1 MTDYYIAKTG
11 ETVGTQNYIDVE
23 RLPDGISV
31 NNVSRRAGGGV
42 KRRWAASYNTP
53 TAAWDTIRLYR
64 LTNGVSG
71 DVIKLRV
78 YKGSIPDDLTINEDD
93 AATERVL
100 DENNFVSEAT
110 YTWASGSL
118 ASMSTDTD
126 VKFAFPISM
135 NRSTLGSSYTVVMLA
150 YDSNGDLVPAS
161 EVRLVSRSDL
171 SHYTSPRDMANE
183 DGSGFGGP
191 GNYYQTWHDTDSTGV
206 AWDKYTGDFGLA
218 FELQQSTSSP
228 LGSDSNSGTST
239 SPWATLA
246 KVMTVANARDNVYFY
261 AGTYDAELSHNADN
275 TYLLKMT
282 SNHPALKRA
291 LTETGEVVFR
301 PDGAVI
307 GAGAT
312 ADYRRHFVYYH
323 GVDEVG
329 SDPINIFE
337 GVTFTSHPVEAGR
350 RPNDLGTKSN
360 AARYKRPIYF
370 AGTTGTDITIK
381 NCKFDYDFTD
391 HDWYYNDDPV
401 GSTYHDGT
409 GLGHL
414 GAQGVEFCIRIL
426 SHTGAFTM
434 ENNNVT
440 VKDRNMFYASGAR
453 GSIKLINNK
462 FSVLDQTPGESDYAD
477 NSTVLVFVEGVASGD
492 GEDQKLDVEVI
503 GNTWDWAIGG
513 PDSITDPQALRL
525 SSVQSAKV
533 KNNTFLVTKHG
544 ASTGGSS
551 DQEALPLYISS
562 DGVEGSGREMTTCE
576 IRSNTFYMDITRGS
590 SIYVSAVRGSGVNP
604 QITGNKFLSSS
615 IFGEDAAV
623 TKGQHIFINKAKAPF
638 IKDNLFIGGHSGVHL
653 YDCAGV
659 PRVERNRFIDLDHSS
674 TKTTSH
680 NILSYAGV
688 GLHILNN
695 TFIHSA
701 STGTTTAIRFNAY
714 GTTFDASAT
723 YSAGKNIRYSP
734 DYATTPALIY
744 VTKAAGT
751 AGHLPT
757 DTAHYDAT
765 NQPATSANN
774 IIKDNTFIVATPQ
787 TLTDSYTAINMG
799 FMSGCPNYGAG
810 YTDIGTTSVIEGN
823 RYYGI
828 NYLAGADPDMMT
840 TPSSATGSAV
850 RTPAYYKA
858 NYEPTAIIEQEHTK
872 ALSKSVVRPFLTSLL
887 STLD

>member
-23 RLPDGISV
+23 RLPVGTSV
-31 NNVSRRAGGGV
+31 TAVSRRANGV
-42 KRRWAASYNTP
+42 NMRWAASYNTP
-53 TAAWDTIRLYR
+53 TAAWDTIRLLK

-78 YKGSIPDDLTINEDD
+78 YKGSIPDDLTISEDD

-118 ASMSTDTD
+118 ASMSNDTD

-135 NRSTLGSSYTVVMLA
+135 NRSTLGPSYTVVMSA

-171 SHYTSPRDMANE
+171 SHYVSPRDMANE

-191 GNYYQTWHDTDSTGV
+191 GNYYQSTTAGTGV
-206 AWDKYTGDFGLA
+206 LWNRYTGDHGLA

-228 LGSDSNSGTST
+228 LGSDSNTGTAT

-261 AGTYDAELSHNADN
+261 AGTYDTELSHNPDN
-275 TYLLKMT
+275 SYLLKMT

-301 PDGAVI
+301 PDGAVV
-307 GAGAT
+307 GTGVT
-312 ADYRRHFVYYH
+312 ADYRRHFLYYH

-337 GVTFTSHPVEAGR
+337 NITFTSHPVEAGR
-350 RPNDLGTKSN
+350 RPNDLGNIST

-381 NCKFDYDFTD
+381 NCKFDYDFID
-391 HDWYYNDDPV
+391 HNWYYNDDPV
-401 GSTYHDGT
+401 GSTYHGGT

-414 GAQGVEFCIRIL
+414 GSQGVEFCIRTL
-426 SHTGAFTM
+426 SNTGVFTL
-434 ENNNVT
+434 ENNDVI
-440 VKDRNMFYASGAR
+440 VKDRAMFYASGAR
-453 GSIKLINNK
+453 GSIKLINNT
-462 FSVLDQTPGESDYAD
+462 FSVLDQTPGVGDYAD
-477 NSTVLVFVEGVASGD
+477 NSSTLVFIEGLVSGYD
-492 GEDQKLDVEVI
+492 GEDQKLDVEVT
-503 GNTWDWAIGG
+503 GNTWDWSIGD
-513 PDSITDPQALRL
+513 PDNSADPQALRL
-525 SSVQSAKV
+525 SGVQSGKI
-533 KNNTFLVTKHG
+533 KNNTFLVKKQG
-544 ASTGGSS
+544 ASPSTGTN
-551 DQEALPLYISS
+551 QEALPLYISS
-562 DGVEGSGREMTTCE
+562 SALEGSGREMTTCD
-576 IRSNTFYMDITRGS
+576 ISSNTFYMDITRGS
-590 SIYVSAVRGSGVNP
+590 AIYLSVGRGTGVNP
-604 QITGNKFLSSS
+604 QITGNKFLSSPL
-615 IFGEDAAV
+615 FGEDASV
-623 TKGQHIFINKAKAPF
+623 TKGQHIFLNKAKDSF
-638 IKDNLFIGGHSGVHL
+638 IKDNLFMGGHSGVHL
-653 YDCAGV
+653 YDCTGV
-659 PRVERNRFIDLDHSS
+659 SHVERNRFIDLDHSS
-674 TKTTSH
+674 VKTRSH
-680 NILSYAGV
+680 NILVYAGIGV
-688 GLHILNN
+688 HILNN

-714 GTTFDASAT
+714 GTTFDPAAT
-723 YSAGKNIRYSP
+723 YNANKNIRYSP
-734 DYATTPALIY
+734 DYTTTPALMY
-744 VTKAAGT
+744 VTKASNT
-751 AGHLPT
+751 VGHLPT
-757 DTAHYDAT
+757 DAAHYTAT

-774 IIKDNTFIVATPQ
+774 IVKGNTFIVATPQ
-787 TLTDSYTAINMG
+787 ALDDSYIAINMG

-810 YTDIGTTSVIEGN
+810 YTDIGTTSVVEGN

-828 NYLAGADPDMMT
+828 KYLAGSTINMMT
-840 TPSSATGSAV
+840 TPSSESGLAV

-858 NYEPTAIIEQEHTK
+858 NHEPTAIIEQEHTT
-872 ALSKSVVRPFLTSLL
+872 AVSKSIVRPFLTNLL
-887 STLD
+887 TILD